1 MSFWPYI
8 SSLFRDV
15 IIGDPVV
22 YGLLLALILLVLL
35 FVSRT
40 PLEIIISFMILP
52 VYAIKELGYLTGPL
66 AMSVWALIVI
76 MAGFVFFK
84 NIRNVMGG

>member
-52 VYAIKELGYLTGPL
+52 VYAIKELGYLAGPL

-84 NIRNVMGG
+84 NIRNLMGG